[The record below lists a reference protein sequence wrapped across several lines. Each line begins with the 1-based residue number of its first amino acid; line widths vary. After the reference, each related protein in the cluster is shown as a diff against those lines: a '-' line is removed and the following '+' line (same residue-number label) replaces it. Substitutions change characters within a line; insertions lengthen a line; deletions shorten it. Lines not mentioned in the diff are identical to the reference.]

1 MAAQASAAEASAA
14 EEARRWLNEVDS
26 ALREVLSLTL
36 NVAHGEA
43 PPAPQ
48 APAPGAAAQGAE
60 QPPLEPPHAHAHAQ
74 RLAPPAQQQL
84 PEQQQQLVDSLIAN
98 CKRVETYFASKAQ
111 DNSHAAVL
119 REIAAL
125 EAELAVKD
133 NLIADVTSDL
143 GRWTAKPLH

>member
-1 MAAQASAAEASAA
+1 MAAEVSAA

-36 NVAHGEA
+36 NVAHSEA

-48 APAPGAAAQGAE
+48 AQGPAAAAHGEE
-60 QPPLEPPHAHAHAQ
+60 QPLLEPPHAHAQAQ
-74 RLAPPAQQQL
+74 RLVPPVQQPL

-111 DNSHAAVL
+111 DNSRAAVL

-133 NLIADVTSDL
+133 KLIADVTSDL